1 MTYEEAIQILHPATT
16 LDAVAKHPNFRDAVN
31 EACIVACEAMEKLIK
46 LEKWMDDMK

>member
-1 MTYEEAIQILHPATT
+1 MSYEEAIEILHPDTT
-16 LDAVAKHPNFRDAVN
+16 LNAVAKYDDFRVAVN

>member
-1 MTYEEAIQILHPATT
+1 MSYEEAIQILHPDTA
-16 LDAVAKHPNFRDAVN
+16 LDAVAKYDNFRVAVN